1 MVNFCKVILLI
12 SINMAPIIISIIWK
26 ILIPCTSYLHYCRN
40 ISVFSTHAIFVTFVL
55 NISLVFCESNI
66 VMRFKDLSQRAL
78 HKLIAWCPGPQYCSN
93 VGSMGQGTMQ
103 AIHKRRLPL
112 CYHRKEH
119 CLILHNMFEA
129 HAATK
134 WFRCH
139 IWSQSTIS
147 FIYYEMKGAWK
158 QNRINCSVNIEFLI

>member
-1 MVNFCKVILLI
+1 MQI
-12 SINMAPIIISIIWK
+12 K

-55 NISLVFCESNI
+55 NISPVFCESNI
-66 VMRFKDLSQRAL
+66 VMRFKDHSQRAL

-93 VGSMGQGTMQ
+93 VGPMGQEPC
-103 AIHKRRLPL
+103 RLSTSVANL
-112 CYHRKEH
+112 SVTTGKNIVLFCII
-119 CLILHNMFEA
+119 CLKHMLRLN
-129 HAATK
+129 
-134 WFRCH
+134 